1 MPVLFWMIKM
11 EIQLFIPCFI
21 DQLYPQ
27 TAFNT
32 IKVLEEVGCTVHY
45 NPEQTCCGQPAYNS
59 GYWKE
64 ATGMANKFLQD
75 FNQGMPI
82 VSPSGSCT
90 GYIIHHYQKVLK
102 DQPDS
107 LKKFDAI
114 RNNIFEFSDFLMNVL
129 KIENLQGSFP
139 HRVTFHDACSALR
152 EYGVKDE
159 PRKLMQMMQGLE
171 LIEMPESDTCCGFG
185 GTFSVKNAAI
195 STAMAEKKVLNAL
208 KTGVD
213 FIVSTEASCLMN
225 INGYI
230 TKNKLNIRGIHLADV
245 LSGSVI

>member
-1 MPVLFWMIKM
+1 
-11 EIQLFIPCFI
+11 
-21 DQLYPQ
+21 
-27 TAFNT
+27 
-32 IKVLEEVGCTVHY
+32 
-45 NPEQTCCGQPAYNS
+45 
-59 GYWKE
+59 
-64 ATGMANKFLQD
+64 MADKFLSD
-75 FNQGMPI
+75 FQAGMPI
-82 VSPSGSCT
+82 VAPSGSCT
-90 GYIIHHYQKVLK
+90 GYIINHYQKVLK
-102 DQPDS
+102 DKPES
-107 LKKFDAI
+107 LEKFEAVKH
-114 RNNIFEFSDFLMNVL
+114 NIFELSDFLINKL
-129 KIENLQGSFP
+129 KIKSLSGSFP

-171 LIEMPESDTCCGFG
+171 LIEMPESETCCGFG

-230 TKNKLNIRGIHLADV
+230 AKNKLNIKGIHLADV
-245 LSGSVI
+245 LSGTVV